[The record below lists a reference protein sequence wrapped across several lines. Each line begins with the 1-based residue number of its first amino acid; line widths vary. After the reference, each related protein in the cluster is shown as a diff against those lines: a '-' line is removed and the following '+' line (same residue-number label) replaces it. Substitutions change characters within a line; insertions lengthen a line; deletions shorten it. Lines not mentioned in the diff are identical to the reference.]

1 MPELKMQGMKMQGMK
16 MPVLDRFCAWLAA
29 VERRSALT
37 VAAYKQELRRFTE
50 YAGNNG
56 LDIKSVNVDQLA
68 AYLGWRKDFGKLDS
82 RSLAKAVSCLRSF
95 FRFTMGEGMRPD
107 NPASLLDSPKRRLK
121 LPETMDR
128 ETVERLLGVMD
139 AGTPLGLRDR
149 ALFELIYSSGI
160 RISEAVGLNAR
171 DIDFKEN
178 VALVKGKGNKQ
189 RFAVF
194 GGEAAAWLKR
204 YLEESRP
211 LLTKV
216 KMAAGSCQ
224 ALFVTRNGKRLS
236 RKGIWKNY
244 SKYATLAGTGSKV
257 HTLRHSF
264 ATGLLEGGADL
275 RTVQALLGHADLG
288 TTQIYTHVDA
298 GLLKESHRKYLPRLE
313 KTRLE
318 RTMFDK
324 ARSGQ

>member
-1 MPELKMQGMKMQGMK
+1 VSVTVLGVKKVSVT
-16 MPVLDRFCAWLAA
+16 VLDRFCAWLAA

-37 VAAYKQELRRFTE
+37 VAAYKQELRRFFE
-50 YAGNNG
+50 YADSNG
-56 LDIKSVNVDQLA
+56 LDIKSVKVDQLA
-68 AYLGWRKDFGKLDS
+68 AYLLWRKDFGGLDS

-128 ETVERLLGVMD
+128 ETVERLLGAMD
-139 AGTPLGLRDR
+139 TSSPLGARDR
-149 ALFELIYSSGI
+149 ALFELIYSSGL
-160 RISEAVGLNAR
+160 RISEAVGLNVR
-171 DIDFKEN
+171 DIDFKEG
-178 VALVKGKGNKQ
+178 VAVVKGKGNKQ
-189 RFAVF
+189 RLAVF
-194 GGEAAAWLKR
+194 GGEAASRLKR

-211 LLTKV
+211 VLAKGRGL
-216 KMAAGSCQ
+216 AASCN
-224 ALFVTRNGKRLS
+224 ALFVARGGKRLS

-244 SKYATLAGTGSKV
+244 SKYATLAGTGTKV

-298 GLLKESHRKYLPRLE
+298 GLLRESHQKYLPKLE
-313 KTRLE
+313 K
-318 RTMFDK
+318 
-324 ARSGQ
+324 ARMGKRSEQC

>member
-1 MPELKMQGMKMQGMK
+1 MPELKM
-16 MPVLDRFCAWLAA
+16 PVPDRFCAWLAA

-37 VAAYKQELRRFTE
+37 VAAYKQELRRFFEFT
-50 YAGNNG
+50 GSKG

-68 AYLGWRKDFGKLDS
+68 AYLGWRKDFGGLDS

-95 FRFTMGEGMRPD
+95 FRFTMGEGTRPD

-128 ETVERLLGVMD
+128 ETVERLLGTMD
-139 AGTPLGLRDR
+139 AQTPLGLRDR
-149 ALFELIYSSGI
+149 ALFELIYSSGL
-160 RISEAVGLNAR
+160 RISEAVGLNLR
-171 DIDFKEN
+171 DIDFKES
-178 VALVKGKGNKQ
+178 VALVKGKGGKQ

-211 LLTKV
+211 VLAKGIV
-216 KMAAGSCQ
+216 SQ
-224 ALFVTRNGKRLS
+224 PFFITRGGKRFS

-244 SKYATLAGTGSKV
+244 SKYATLVGIGTKV

-298 GLLKESHRKYLPRLE
+298 GLLKESHRKYLPKLE
-313 KTRLE
+313 KARL
-318 RTMFDK
+318 K
-324 ARSGQ
+324 ARPGQRSGQC

>member
-1 MPELKMQGMKMQGMK
+1 MPDIK

-37 VAAYKQELRRFTE
+37 VAAYKQELRYFFGFT
-50 YAGNNG
+50 GDNG
-56 LDIKSVNVDQLA
+56 MDIKSVNVDQLA
-68 AYLGWRKDFGKLDS
+68 AYLAWRKDFKGLDS

-95 FRFTMGEGMRPD
+95 FRFTMGEGIRPD

-128 ETVERLLGVMD
+128 ETVERLLGTMD
-139 AGTPLGLRDR
+139 SETPLGIRDR
-149 ALFELIYSSGI
+149 ALFELIYSSGL
-160 RISEAVGLNAR
+160 RISEAVGLNMR
-171 DIDFKEN
+171 DIDFKEGI
-178 VALVKGKGNKQ
+178 ALVKGKGNKQ
-189 RFAVF
+189 RFAIF
-194 GGEAAAWLKR
+194 GAEAAARLKR

-211 LLTKV
+211 VLAK
-216 KMAAGSCQ
+216 GNINCQ
-224 ALFVTRNGKRLS
+224 AVFITRGGKRLS

-244 SKYATLAGTGSKV
+244 SKYATLAGTGTKV

-298 GLLKESHRKYLPRLE
+298 GLLKESHRKYLPKFEKPSFNKARLE
-313 KTRLE
+313 E
-318 RTMFDK
+318 
-324 ARSGQ
+324 RSGQC

>member
-1 MPELKMQGMKMQGMK
+1 MPEPK
-16 MPVLDRFCAWLAA
+16 MPIIDRFCAWLAA

-37 VAAYKQELRRFTE
+37 AAAYKQELKRFFE
-50 YAGNNG
+50 YAESRS
-56 LDIKSVNVDQLA
+56 LDIKNVNADQLA
-68 AYLGWRKDFGKLDS
+68 DYLGWRKNSGGLDS
-82 RSLAKAVSCLRSF
+82 RSLAKAVSSLRSF
-95 FRFTMGEGMRPD
+95 FRFVMGEGTRSD
-107 NPASLLDSPKRRLK
+107 NPASLLDTPKRRLK

-128 ETVERLLGVMD
+128 ETVERLLGAID
-139 AGTPLGLRDR
+139 SGTPLGIRDR
-149 ALFELIYSSGI
+149 TLFELIYSAGL
-160 RISEAVGLNAR
+160 RISEAVGLNQR
-171 DIDFKEN
+171 DIDFKEG

-211 LLTKV
+211 LLAKGNV
-216 KMAAGSCQ
+216 LP
-224 ALFVTRNGKRLS
+224 ALFVTRGGKRLS

-244 SKYATLAGTGSKV
+244 SKYATLAGTGTKV

-298 GLLKESHRKYLPRLE
+298 GLLKESHRKYLP
-313 KTRLE
+313 KLE
-318 RTMFDK
+318 R
-324 ARSGQ
+324 RSDQC

>member
-1 MPELKMQGMKMQGMK
+1 MQGMK

-37 VAAYKQELRRFTE
+37 VAAYRQELRRFIE
-50 YAGNNG
+50 FSDSKG
-56 LDIKSVNVDQLA
+56 LDVKSVNVDQLA
-68 AYLGWRKDFGKLDS
+68 AYLGWRKDFGGLDS

-128 ETVERLLGVMD
+128 ETVERLLGTMD
-139 AGTPLGLRDR
+139 ARTPLGLRDK
-149 ALFELIYSSGI
+149 ALFEMIYSSGL
-160 RISEAVGLNAR
+160 RISEAVGLNLR
-171 DIDFKEN
+171 DIDFTES

-211 LLTKV
+211 LIAKGNL
-216 KMAAGSCQ
+216 GCQ
-224 ALFVTRNGKRLS
+224 AVFITRGGKRLS

-244 SKYATLAGTGSKV
+244 SKYATLVGIGTKV

-298 GLLKESHRKYLPRLE
+298 GLLKESHRKYLPKLE
-313 KTRLE
+313 KARL
-318 RTMFDK
+318 K
-324 ARSGQ
+324 ARFEKALSGERSGQC

>member
-1 MPELKMQGMKMQGMK
+1 MPDMKMQGME

-37 VAAYKQELRRFTE
+37 VAAYRQELRYFFRFE
-50 YAGNNG
+50 DGS
-56 LDIKSVNVDQLA
+56 DIKSVNADQLA
-68 AYLGWRKDFGKLDS
+68 AYLAWRKDSGGLDS

-128 ETVERLLGVMD
+128 ETVERLLGAMD
-139 AGTPLGLRDR
+139 TETPLGLRDR
-149 ALFELIYSSGI
+149 ALFELIYSSGL
-160 RISEAVGLNAR
+160 RISEAVGLNLR
-171 DIDFKEN
+171 DIDFKEG

-194 GGEAAAWLKR
+194 GGEAAARLKR

-211 LLTKV
+211 LLAK
-216 KMAAGSCQ
+216 GNISCQ
-224 ALFVTRNGKRLS
+224 AVFITRGGKRLS

-244 SKYATLAGTGSKV
+244 SKYATLAGTGTKV

-275 RTVQALLGHADLG
+275 RTVQALLGHADLS

-298 GLLKESHRKYLPRLE
+298 GLLKESHRKYLPKLE
-313 KTRLE
+313 KPGLKKNKLE
-318 RTMFDK
+318 K
-324 ARSGQ
+324 RSNQC

>member
-1 MPELKMQGMKMQGMK
+1 MQGMKMQGMK

-29 VERRSALT
+29 VERRSPLT
-37 VAAYKQELRRFTE
+37 VAAYKQELRYFLG
-50 YAGNNG
+50 YAGG
-56 LDIKSVNVDQLA
+56 PDITSVNVDQLA
-68 AYLGWRKDFGKLDS
+68 DYLAWRKDFGGLDS

-128 ETVERLLGVMD
+128 ETVERLLGVMNSK
-139 AGTPLGLRDR
+139 TPLGLRDR
-149 ALFELIYSSGI
+149 ALFELIYSSGL
-160 RISEAVGLNAR
+160 RISEAVGLNMR
-171 DIDFKEN
+171 DIDFKEG

-194 GGEAAAWLKR
+194 GAEAAAWLTR

-211 LLTKV
+211 VL
-216 KMAAGSCQ
+216 AGSKTALSR
-224 ALFVTRNGKRLS
+224 ALFITRGGKRLS

-244 SKYATLAGTGSKV
+244 SKYATLAGTGTKV

-298 GLLKESHRKYLPRLE
+298 GLLKENHRKYLPKLE
-313 KTRLE
+313 KNRL
-318 RTMFDK
+318 DK
-324 ARSGQ
+324 RSG

>member
-1 MPELKMQGMKMQGMK
+1 MPELKSV
-16 MPVLDRFCAWLAA
+16 VLDRFCAWLAA
-29 VERRSALT
+29 VERRSTLT
-37 VAAYKQELRRFTE
+37 VAAYRQELRRFIE
-50 YAGNNG
+50 FSDEKGM
-56 LDIKSVNVDQLA
+56 DIKNVNADQLA
-68 AYLGWRKDFGKLDS
+68 VYLGWRKDFGKLDS

-95 FRFTMGEGMRPD
+95 FRFLMGEGLRPD

-128 ETVERLLGVMD
+128 ETVEGIFSTMD
-139 AGTPLGLRDR
+139 ANTPLGLRDR
-149 ALFELIYSSGI
+149 ALFEFIYSSGL
-160 RISEAVGLNAR
+160 RISEAVGLNVR
-171 DIDFKEN
+171 DIDFKES

-194 GGEAAAWLKR
+194 GGEASLWLKR

-211 LLTKV
+211 VLAK
-216 KMAAGSCQ
+216 GNNCQ
-224 ALFVTRNGKRLS
+224 PVFITRGGKRLS

-244 SKYATLAGTGSKV
+244 SRYATLAGTGTKV

-298 GLLKESHRKYLPRLE
+298 GLLKESHRRYLPRL
-313 KTRLE
+313 K
-318 RTMFDK
+318 K
-324 ARSGQ
+324 RSGQC

>member
-1 MPELKMQGMKMQGMK
+1 MPELKIQGMS
-16 MPVLDRFCAWLAA
+16 VLDRFCAWLAA
-29 VERRSALT
+29 VERKSALT

-50 YAGNNG
+50 YAVNNG
-56 LDIKSVNVDQLA
+56 LDIKSVNADQLA
-68 AYLGWRKDFGKLDS
+68 AYLGWRKSFGGLDS
-82 RSLAKAVSCLRSF
+82 RSVAKAVSCLRSF
-95 FRFTMGEGMRPD
+95 FRFIMGEGMRPD

-149 ALFELIYSSGI
+149 ALFELIYSSGL
-160 RISEAVGLNAR
+160 RISEAVSMDAR
-171 DIDFKEN
+171 DLDFKEG
-178 VALVKGKGNKQ
+178 VALVKGKGSKQ

-194 GGEAAAWLKR
+194 GGEAEAWLKR
-204 YLEESRP
+204 YLGESRP
-211 LLTKV
+211 VLTKG
-216 KMAAGSCQ
+216 KSLP

-244 SKYATLAGTGSKV
+244 SKYATLAGTGTKV

-298 GLLKESHRKYLPRLE
+298 GLLKESHRKYLPKLE
-313 KTRLE
+313 K
-318 RTMFDK
+318 
-324 ARSGQ
+324 RSDQC

>member
-1 MPELKMQGMKMQGMK
+1 MPELKMQGME

-29 VERRSALT
+29 VERRSVLT
-37 VAAYKQELRRFTE
+37 VAAYKQELGRFIE
-50 YAGNNG
+50 FAGGNG
-56 LDIKSVNVDQLA
+56 LDIKNINVDHLA
-68 AYLGWRKDFGKLDS
+68 AYLGWRKDFGGLDS

-95 FRFTMGEGMRPD
+95 FRFAMGEGIRPD

-128 ETVERLLGVMD
+128 ETVERLLGTMD
-139 AGTPLGLRDR
+139 SETPLSLRDR
-149 ALFELIYSSGI
+149 ALFELIYSSGL
-160 RISEAVGLNAR
+160 RISEAVGLNLR
-171 DIDFKEN
+171 DIDFKEG

-189 RFAVF
+189 RLAVF
-194 GGEAAAWLKR
+194 GGEAAARLKR

-211 LLTKV
+211 LLAKG
-216 KMAAGSCQ
+216 KMAGGGGMT
-224 ALFVTRNGKRLS
+224 ALFVTRGGKRLS

-244 SKYATLAGTGSKV
+244 SKYATLAGTGTKV

-298 GLLKESHRKYLPRLE
+298 GLLKESHRKYLPKLE
-313 KTRLE
+313 KANL
-318 RTMFDK
+318 DK
-324 ARSGQ
+324 AMIGKRSGQC